1 MFALIDIVFQ
11 LLYLVLFARVLL
23 SWLPHDRYH
32 PIIEKVYQITDPM
45 LEPFQKLVPPGRMGF
60 DISPI
65 FAFIALSLIRR
76 LLFQLL

>member
-11 LLYLVLFARVLL
+11 MLYLALLVRVIL
-23 SWLPHDRYH
+23 SWVPHDRYH

-45 LEPFQKLVPPGRMGF
+45 LEPFQKLVPPSRMGF

-65 FAFIALSLIRR
+65 FAFIALGLIRR